1 MSRLIHRR
9 ILVGVT
15 GGIAAYK
22 SAELIRLLKRE
33 GAEVRV
39 VMTAAAAE
47 FITPLTLQALS
58 GQPVRTSL
66 LDANAEAGMD
76 HIELAKW
83 ADRILIAP
91 ASADFIA
98 RIAGG
103 FGNDLLSTLC
113 LATEAP
119 LLIAPAMNQAMWH
132 DAATVHNIDKLSKM
146 NKKQVQWLGP
156 DAGEQA
162 CGDVGVGRMLEPQ
175 QLANRLIHSFDQGLL
190 AHQRIL
196 ITAGPTL
203 EPIDPVRYISNHS
216 SGKMGFAL
224 AQAASDLGA
233 SVHLVAGPVALPTPD
248 RVIRQN
254 VQTAAE
260 MQQICLEHCAKT
272 DIFIASAAVCDYQP
286 VTVAQQKLKKP
297 KNLHQHPDSTDSKD
311 TWLLEL
317 KQTPDILASVS
328 LHPQRPFCVGF
339 AAETHNVIDFARQK
353 LHQKQLDLVVAND
366 ISQPGIGFGS
376 DNNSATLMWPKDK
389 AMIYEETVN
398 QEHIAKTRKI
408 TLAHRILERVAA
420 LHCLTH

>member
-39 VMTAAAAE
+39 VMTAAATE

-103 FGNDLLSTLC
+103 FGDDLLSTLC

-132 DAATVHNIDKLSKM
+132 DATTLHNIDKLSKM
-146 NKKQVQWLGP
+146 DAKQIQWLGP

-162 CGDVGVGRMLEPQ
+162 CGDVGLGRMLAPEHLVDGLIQ
-175 QLANRLIHSFDQGLL
+175 SFDQSLLANR
-190 AHQRIL
+190 RIL

-233 SVHLVAGPVALPTPD
+233 IVRLVAGPVALPTPD
-248 RVIRQN
+248 RVIRHN

-260 MQQICLEHCAKT
+260 MQQVCLEHCAET

-286 VTVAQQKLKKP
+286 VTVAEQKLKKCKDP
-297 KNLHQHPDSTDSKD
+297 KQAQALGQTQDHKLAQDRQPLKE

-317 KQTPDILASVS
+317 QQTPDILASVS
-328 LHPQRPFCVGF
+328 LHPKRPFCVGF
-339 AAETHNVIDFARQK
+339 AAETHNLIHFAQQK
-353 LHQKQLDLVVAND
+353 LQQKQLDLVVAND

-376 DNNSATLMWPKDK
+376 DDNSVTLLWPSG
-389 AMIYEETVN
+389 EETLE
-398 QEHIAKTRKI
+398 QTRKTI
-408 TLAHRILERVAA
+408 LAHRILERIAA
-420 LHCLTH
+420 LYSG